1 MSVTELQVIC
11 VHDLNLPEKQ
21 GNNEHLNLS

>member
-1 MSVTELQVIC
+1 MNITELRVTH

-21 GNNEHLNLS
+21 GNNKHLNLS